1 MKLFLRI
8 TICWLLPLL
17 ILSFF
22 DFLFPTDFFDVMFT
36 IIGILFSIAISQILS
51 FSFSDISNDVFVGYF
66 RKNLTS
72 ILISFFLFFIISIF
86 VFVLKDI
93 KFKFRVKICSFS
105 INNLFAIF
113 DIYCLIYFSN
123 NFFHLFKLKNDI
135 DDLIRKEK

>member
-1 MKLFLRI
+1 MCSFNKQIFCRLF
-8 TICWLLPLL
+8 
-17 ILSFF
+17 
-22 DFLFPTDFFDVMFT
+22 
-36 IIGILFSIAISQILS
+36 
-51 FSFSDISNDVFVGYF
+51 F
-66 RKNLTS
+66 RN
-72 ILISFFLFFIISIF
+72 LISFFWFFIISIF

-135 DDLIRKEK
+135 DDLIRKGKRVKFISYDELEKQYAQIIAQQDFQTVII